1 MLDKNL
7 IFAFAAGAAVGVIG
21 ARYYKKHEAELS
33 DKLDALRSRLQGAA
47 GFGTEGADGAESAAA
62 ETGAAAAADD
72 KAAAE
77 SELTLEE
84 LEAQKEHLEDLIAE
98 LQAKMQAKA
107 QGGAAAGTD
116 SAAGAGV

>member
-7 IFAFAAGAAVGVIG
+7 IFAFAAGAVAGVVG

-47 GFGTEGADGAESAAA
+47 GFGAEGTEAAA
-62 ETGAAAAADD
+62 ADTAAAAASAAADV
-72 KAAAE
+72 KAAE

-98 LQAKMQAKA
+98 LQAKMQAQAQNGAAGQDA
-107 QGGAAAGTD
+107 QG
-116 SAAGAGV
+116 AAGAGV

>member
-7 IFAFAAGAAVGVIG
+7 IFAFAAGAVAGVVG

-47 GFGTEGADGAESAAA
+47 GFGAEGTEAAAASAAA
-62 ETGAAAAADD
+62 DV
-72 KAAAE
+72 KAAE

-98 LQAKMQAKA
+98 LQAKMQAQAQNGAAGQDA
-107 QGGAAAGTD
+107 QG
-116 SAAGAGV
+116 AAGAGV